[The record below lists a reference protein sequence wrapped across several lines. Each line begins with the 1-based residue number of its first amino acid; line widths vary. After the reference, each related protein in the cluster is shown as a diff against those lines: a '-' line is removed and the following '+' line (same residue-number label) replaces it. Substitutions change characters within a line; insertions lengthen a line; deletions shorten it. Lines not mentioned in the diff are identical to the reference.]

1 MGTDIIDQN
10 TQIQNTLTDVQNQET
25 SYERLNE
32 YQQDMYHAV
41 KYVNTVL
48 IVLYI
53 FLFTVIHVLFLEQYL
68 TGIERSEFWDTIWLT
83 VFFFYPYFI
92 YLVEQEVYFMISY
105 IASFIYGNMYVY
117 QFDKIMT
124 NTDFYS
130 PPN

>member
-10 TQIQNTLTDVQNQET
+10 TNIQNTLTDVQNQAT
-25 SYERLNE
+25 SYERLAE

-48 IVLYI
+48 VILYM

-68 TGIERSEFWDTIWLT
+68 RGIQRSEFWDSIWLT
-83 VFFFYPYFI
+83 LFFCYPYFI
-92 YLVEQEVYFMISY
+92 YLVEQGVYFMITY
-105 IASFIYGNMYVY
+105 IASFIYGNTYVY
-117 QFDKIMT
+117 QFDQIMM